1 MDNKK
6 VEYSKQNK
14 IHVDYNTTVFE
25 LKYAKGFLGRLFE
38 GVIRLVV
45 KFLMFI
51 NKPLLAN
58 NIIMGVYNNPVRALS
73 RMSGGMISFI
83 QLDALITM
91 FNGEFFKGLKE
102 FFKASKVKFRKGDK

>member
-1 MDNKK
+1 
-6 VEYSKQNK
+6 
-14 IHVDYNTTVFE
+14 
-25 LKYAKGFLGRLFE
+25 
-38 GVIRLVV
+38 
-45 KFLMFI
+45 MFI

-102 FFKASKVKFRKGDK
+102 FLKASKVKFRKGNK